1 MKIHILGIGGTFMAG
16 VAIIAKEMGHDVTGS
31 DTNLYDPMKT
41 VLINNKI
48 SFIENYNSKTLDNN
62 YDLIIVGNVMTR
74 GMDIIEKLL
83 DKKIPFTSGPEWL
96 YDNVLSKKT
105 VIAISGTHG
114 KTTTSSVVTHILK
127 YAKKNPSY
135 LIGGLP
141 IGVKSPAKLTNSEY
155 FVIEAD
161 EYDTAFFDKRSKY
174 LHYHPDVMVINNIEF
189 DHADIF
195 ENIEAIIKNFHHVL
209 RTMPR
214 SGKIIYNVDDKNIRK
229 LINKGIWSK
238 PISFSSSM
246 KKCDWLLEEKNNEF
260 HLYNKST
267 KKKIV
272 SSLIG
277 FHNYKNISL
286 AIIASIQSGISL
298 PNCLKA
304 IKTFKGVKRRM
315 ELVSKSKNLFIF
327 DDFAH
332 HPTEIESSIKSLKAK
347 YVNKKIL
354 SICEIKSNSMISGAH
369 KANLPSALKHS
380 HYSIIVKSPLSRWTI
395 KKSMRGIEIVNSYH
409 KILQFI
415 KKFHEDIDIILLMSN
430 KSTKKLKET
439 IINEKIFEN

>member
-16 VAIIAKEMGHDVTGS
+16 IAIIAKEMGHDVTGS

-48 SFIENYNSKTLDNN
+48 SFTENYNSKTLDNK

-83 DKKIPFTSGPEWL
+83 DKKISFTSGPEWL

-114 KTTTSSVVTHILK
+114 KTTTSALVTHILK
-127 YAKKNPSY
+127 YSRKNPSY

-141 IGVKSPAKLTNSEY
+141 IGIKSPAKLTNSEY

-174 LHYHPDVMVINNIEF
+174 LHYHPNVMVINNIEF

-214 SGKIIYNVDDKNIRK
+214 SGRVIYNADDINIRK
-229 LINKGIWSK
+229 LIKKGLWSK
-238 PISFSSSM
+238 PISFSSST
-246 KKCDWLLEEKNNEF
+246 KECDWLLEEKNNEF
-260 HLYNKST
+260 ILSNKSS
-267 KKKIV
+267 KKKII

-277 FHNYKNISL
+277 SHNHKNISL
-286 AIIASIQSGISL
+286 AIIASLQSGISL
-298 PNCLKA
+298 SNCLKA

-315 ELVSKSKNLFIF
+315 EFVGSYKSIKIY

-332 HPTEIESSIKSLKAK
+332 HPTEIESSILSLKK
-347 YVNKKIL
+347 NYPNKKIL
-354 SICEIKSNSMISGAH
+354 AICEVKSNSMISGAH
-369 KANLPSALKHS
+369 KSNLSRALQRAHR
-380 HYSIIVKSPLSRWTI
+380 SIIVKSRLVKWSLSN
-395 KKSMRGIEIVNSYH
+395 KNH
-409 KILQFI
+409 KINTIETYDKI
-415 KKFHEDIDIILLMSN
+415 KEYIDINLENIDILLIMSN
-430 KSTKKLKET
+430 KSTVELRDT
-439 IINEKIFEN
+439 IKNA

>member
-16 VAIIAKEMGHDVTGS
+16 VAIIAKEMGHNVTGS

-214 SGKIIYNVDDKNIRK
+214 SGKIIYNVDDGNIRK
-229 LINKGIWSK
+229 LIKKGIWSK
-238 PISFSSSM
+238 PISFSSST
-246 KKCDWLLEEKNNEF
+246 KKCDWLLEEKDNDC
-260 HLYNKST
+260 
-267 KKKIV
+267 V
-272 SSLIG
+272 
-277 FHNYKNISL
+277 
-286 AIIASIQSGISL
+286 
-298 PNCLKA
+298 
-304 IKTFKGVKRRM
+304 
-315 ELVSKSKNLFIF
+315 
-327 DDFAH
+327 
-332 HPTEIESSIKSLKAK
+332 
-347 YVNKKIL
+347 
-354 SICEIKSNSMISGAH
+354 
-369 KANLPSALKHS
+369 
-380 HYSIIVKSPLSRWTI
+380 
-395 KKSMRGIEIVNSYH
+395 
-409 KILQFI
+409 
-415 KKFHEDIDIILLMSN
+415 
-430 KSTKKLKET
+430 
-439 IINEKIFEN
+439 

>member
-16 VAIIAKEMGHDVTGS
+16 IAIIAKEMGHDVTGS

-48 SFIENYNSKTLDNN
+48 SFTENYNSKTLDNK
-62 YDLIIVGNVMTR
+62 YDLVIVGNVMTR

-83 DKKIPFTSGPEWL
+83 DKKISFTSGPEWL

-114 KTTTSSVVTHILK
+114 KTTTSSLVTHILK

-141 IGVKSPAKLTNSEY
+141 IGIKSPAKLTNSEY

-174 LHYHPDVMVINNIEF
+174 LHYRPDVMVINNIEF

-195 ENIEAIIKNFHHVL
+195 ENIESIIKNFHHVL

-214 SGKIIYNVDDKNIRK
+214 SGKIIYNSDDSNIRK
-229 LINKGIWSK
+229 LIKKGIWSK
-238 PISFSSSM
+238 PISFSSST
-246 KKCDWLLEEKNNEF
+246 KDCDWLLEEKNNEF
-260 HLYNKST
+260 ILSNKSS
-267 KKKIV
+267 KKRIV

-277 FHNYKNISL
+277 SHNHKNISL
-286 AIIASIQSGISL
+286 AIIASLQSGISL
-298 PNCLKA
+298 ANSLRA

-315 ELVSKSKNLFIF
+315 ELVGSYKTIKIY

-332 HPTEIESSIKSLKAK
+332 HPTEIDSSISSLKK
-347 YVNKKIL
+347 NFPDKKIL
-354 SICEIKSNSMISGAH
+354 AICEVKSNSMISGAH
-369 KANLPSALKHS
+369 RLNLSKALQRAHR
-380 HYSIIVKSPLSRWTI
+380 SIIVKSRLVKWSLSN
-395 KKSMRGIEIVNSYH
+395 KNH
-409 KILQFI
+409 KINTIETYDKI
-415 KKFHEDIDIILLMSN
+415 KEYIDSNLDNIDILLIMSN
-430 KSTKKLKET
+430 KSTVELRDT
-439 IINEKIFEN
+439 IKNA

>member
-16 VAIIAKEMGHDVTGS
+16 IAIIAKEMGHDVTGS

-48 SFIENYNSKTLDNN
+48 SFTENYNSKTLDNK

-83 DKKIPFTSGPEWL
+83 DKKISFTSGPEWL

-114 KTTTSSVVTHILK
+114 KTTTSALVTHILK
-127 YAKKNPSY
+127 YSRKNPSY

-141 IGVKSPAKLTNSEY
+141 IGIKSPAKLTNSEY

-174 LHYHPDVMVINNIEF
+174 LHYHPNVMVINNIEF

-214 SGKIIYNVDDKNIRK
+214 SGRVIYNADDINIRK
-229 LINKGIWSK
+229 LIKKGLWSK
-238 PISFSSSM
+238 PISFSSST
-246 KKCDWLLEEKNNEF
+246 KECDWFLEEKNNEF
-260 HLYNKST
+260 ILSNKSS
-267 KKKIV
+267 KKKII

-277 FHNYKNISL
+277 SHNHKNISL
-286 AIIASIQSGISL
+286 AIIASLQSGISL
-298 PNCLKA
+298 SNCLKA

-315 ELVSKSKNLFIF
+315 EFVGSYKSIKIY

-332 HPTEIESSIKSLKAK
+332 HPTEIESSILSLKK
-347 YVNKKIL
+347 NYPNKKIL
-354 SICEIKSNSMISGAH
+354 AICEVKSNSMISGAH
-369 KANLPSALKHS
+369 KSNLSRALQRAHR
-380 HYSIIVKSPLSRWTI
+380 SIIVKSRLVKWSLSN
-395 KKSMRGIEIVNSYH
+395 KNH
-409 KILQFI
+409 KINTIETYDKI
-415 KKFHEDIDIILLMSN
+415 KEYIDINLENIDILLIMSN
-430 KSTKKLKET
+430 KSTVELRDT
-439 IINEKIFEN
+439 IKNA